1 MTEELRMG
9 LFGAVSVKMTLA
21 LHRGQCEKVVESR
34 WDHYSH
40 SKLGRSFC
48 EGE

>member
-1 MTEELRMG
+1 MEELRMG
-9 LFGAVSVKMTLA
+9 LFGTVSVKMTLA
-21 LHRGQCEKVVESR
+21 LHRGRCEKVVRSP

-40 SKLGRSFC
+40 PELGRSLC